1 VGLEDRKEQIR
12 KEIARKERYLETLEA
27 MPDFEALNDGSIVA
41 MAVTYAS
48 SKPYAVIAYKHGEK
62 WSVTGSRSPDAVSS
76 DHLSEW
82 LMSQGR
88 HLRSATVVAEFTL
101 KPVNPQFDLGTAML
115 EAMRESR
122 SSVGYG
128 NLDGF

>member
-1 VGLEDRKEQIR
+1 
-12 KEIARKERYLETLEA
+12 
-27 MPDFEALNDGSIVA
+27 
-41 MAVTYAS
+41 
-48 SKPYAVIAYKHGEK
+48 
-62 WSVTGSRSPDAVSS
+62 
-76 DHLSEW
+76 
-82 LMSQGR
+82 
-88 HLRSATVVAEFTL
+88 VVAEFTL